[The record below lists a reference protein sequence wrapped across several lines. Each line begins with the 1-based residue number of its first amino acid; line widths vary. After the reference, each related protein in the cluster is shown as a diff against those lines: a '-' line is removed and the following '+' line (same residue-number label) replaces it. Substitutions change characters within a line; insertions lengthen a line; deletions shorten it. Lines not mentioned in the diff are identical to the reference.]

1 MFRHTPVGIVVTTL
15 LVLCMLV
22 ACDERPEPTAVR
34 PGLRA
39 SSQLRSTLVVPT
51 QFTTIQSAVDF
62 ASPGDEIDVL
72 AGTYVGQVL
81 ITKDL
86 ILKGAGASSTIIQAP
101 PTLVPFAGSLP
112 GVVTNPLEQQVLD
125 ALGIPLTP
133 VPLTAIVHATLGAR
147 VEMSGFTVK
156 GPVAGICDAAHGRP
170 RASVHAVRG
179 IQVSLGAT
187 LELTE
192 SHVTQLRAEPLGLCG
207 SGSGIVVGLSA
218 FSVPDGSVGNATI
231 KHVMVDDYQG
241 QGILVLGAAAKYAA
255 STAIISDNVVTGQGP
270 SLLFQ
275 TGIDVRGNAV
285 AQITE
290 NTVSGIVGM
299 VPGVHGPDPI
309 NQFQGA
315 GILVAANPPPGVP
328 PFSVAPPGTVISEN
342 DVFDNDTG
350 IYLVDAPGCCTTRE
364 NTLTDN
370 RWFGIEIQDGSND
383 AEENSITGGQIGIG
397 VIAGGF
403 SNSVNTTARLRENKI
418 KGTTVAAVR
427 ELTCAVL
434 ECSDF
439 TGFMANA
446 IVPSK

>member
-1 MFRHTPVGIVVTTL
+1 
-15 LVLCMLV
+15 
-22 ACDERPEPTAVR
+22 
-34 PGLRA
+34 
-39 SSQLRSTLVVPT
+39 
-51 QFTTIQSAVDF
+51 
-62 ASPGDEIDVL
+62 
-72 AGTYVGQVL
+72 
-81 ITKDL
+81 
-86 ILKGAGASSTIIQAP
+86 
-101 PTLVPFAGSLP
+101 
-112 GVVTNPLEQQVLD
+112 
-125 ALGIPLTP
+125 
-133 VPLTAIVHATLGAR
+133 
-147 VEMSGFTVK
+147 K

-255 STAIISDNVVTGQGP
+255 STAIISENV
-270 SLLFQ
+270 
-275 TGIDVRGNAV
+275 
-285 AQITE
+285 
-290 NTVSGIVGM
+290 
-299 VPGVHGPDPI
+299 
-309 NQFQGA
+309 
-315 GILVAANPPPGVP
+315 
-328 PFSVAPPGTVISEN
+328 
-342 DVFDNDTG
+342 VFDNDTG